1 MSQEAGRVP
10 TLGSS
15 LIWKTGSLNGRE
27 PLLAFGGDMLG
38 LGVAGCF
45 QSALLLM
52 TRAAVFLG
60 DYKVIWTRLSVVPL
74 KGKGISKGHLWTGTI
89 QLWTSE
95 AGRVR
100 REHLCVPQVSRLLWL
115 AGSHLLSRGCPEV
128 GWPGRGEASG
138 CSTGPNAL

>member
-15 LIWKTGSLNGRE
+15 LIWKMGSLNGRE

-95 AGRVR
+95 SP
-100 REHLCVPQVSRLLWL
+100 LCSSSLQAPLACWFSPPVQRLPRGGL
-115 AGSHLLSRGCPEV
+115 AGQR
-128 GWPGRGEASG
+128 
-138 CSTGPNAL
+138 